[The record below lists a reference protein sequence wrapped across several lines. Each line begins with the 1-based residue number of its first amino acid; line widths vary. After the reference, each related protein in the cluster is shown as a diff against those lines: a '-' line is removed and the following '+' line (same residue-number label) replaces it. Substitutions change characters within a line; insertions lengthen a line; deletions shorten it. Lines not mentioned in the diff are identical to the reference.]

1 MVDNITKHMQ
11 QAEAGL
17 QQSGACFRLVA
28 ETAACAIMVY
38 QGDYLC
44 YVNQATETI
53 TGYSRDELLS
63 MPFWQLAHP
72 DYQDLVKQR
81 GLARQQV
88 EAVSP
93 RYEVKILTKTGEDRW
108 VDLTAGPIIFE
119 DQAAALATAYDI
131 TDRKRAETKL
141 QQAAG
146 REQLLSQM
154 AQRIRRSLN
163 LTEILNTTV
172 AEVRQFLQADRV
184 FITQLERDACYT
196 VAESVTSTWNS
207 MMDWVPGRSAVAAL
221 QQLFARDKT
230 GYCCI
235 QVINNTHE
243 VELTPFLAEYYQR
256 TQLQAGISA
265 PIVVD
270 GNLFGILLINQC
282 SHPRQWQPFEV
293 DFLQQLTTQVEIAL
307 QQGQLYQKLQRLATS
322 LEEQVEIR
330 TIELKHRMQEL
341 QNLNQVKDLLLH
353 AVSHDLKTPVQGIL
367 MLLDRLLNKFCPSE
381 PTIVMTRS
389 MAEQLLQSTRQQLT
403 LLNCLIEQQ
412 QDIAPQPV
420 IHWEPVQI
428 APQVHTLLAEMQPL
442 LQQNQV
448 HLVNHLSDQMPMIKA
463 DPYQLRQVLQQLLQN
478 AIKHNPPEITITLSA
493 TVECFGNRPVLRCTV
508 ADNGVGVT
516 SEQCDRLFQLYI
528 RSIDNPHLTGIGLG
542 LHQCRQ
548 IIRAHGGQIGVTSK
562 PGAGASFWFTLPL
575 VNQNREGRSLQSTA
589 PQ

>member
-1 MVDNITKHMQ
+1 MVDNITEHMQ
-11 QAEAGL
+11 QAEAAL
-17 QQSGACFRLVA
+17 QQSEACFRVVA
-28 ETAACAIMVY
+28 ETAACAIMVC
-38 QGDYLC
+38 QGDYLR

-53 TGYSRDELLS
+53 TGYRRDELLS
-63 MPFWQLAHP
+63 MTFWQLAHP

-81 GLARQQV
+81 GLARQQG

-93 RYEVKILTKTGEDRW
+93 RYEVKILTKTGEERW
-108 VDLTAGPIIFE
+108 VDLTAGSILFE
-119 DQAAALATAYDI
+119 DQPAALATAYDI
-131 TDRKRAETKL
+131 TDRKQAEVRL

-154 AQRIRRSLN
+154 AQRIRRSLD

-184 FITQLERDACYT
+184 FITQLEQDACHT
-196 VAESVTSTWNS
+196 VAESVTPTWNS
-207 MMDWVPGRSAVAAL
+207 MMDWVPGRSAVSAL
-221 QQLFARDKT
+221 QQLFTSNKT
-230 GYCCI
+230 GHCCI
-235 QVINNTHE
+235 QVVNNTHE

-270 GNLFGILLINQC
+270 GNLFGVLLINQC

-293 DFLQQLTTQVEIAL
+293 DFLQQLTTQVEIAI

-322 LEEQVEIR
+322 LEEQVENR

-353 AVSHDLKTPVQGIL
+353 AVSHDLKTPVQGML

-381 PTIVMTRS
+381 PTIAMTRS
-389 MAEQLLQSTRQQLT
+389 TAEQLLQTTRQQLT

-420 IHWEPVQI
+420 TNWKPVQI
-428 APQVHTLLAEMQPL
+428 TAQVQILLTEIQPL

-448 HLVNHLSDQMPMIKA
+448 HLVNHLNDQIPKVKA

-478 AIKHNPPEITITLSA
+478 AIKHNLPKITITLSA
-493 TVECFGNRPVLRCTV
+493 TVECSGNLPMICCTI
-508 ADNGVGVT
+508 ADNGIGIRP
-516 SEQCDRLFQLYI
+516 EQCDRLFQLYI

-562 PGAGASFWFTLPL
+562 PGDGASFWFTLPMIDED
-575 VNQNREGRSLQSTA
+575 REGRSLQSTA